1 MRFIRRGK
9 RRSRLSKKSI
19 IRRAKKSPIKMTK
32 RVNLKK
38 DMHYFARSTEII
50 SYQGQGTGE
59 IVGSGTFRLNQLP
72 NYGEFTTLFD
82 RYKIH
87 GVKLTWHLRQVPGS
101 DNLVFQHNVYPR
113 LFIVKDYDDSNNPAN
128 QAAIQEHG
136 KCKEYILMPN
146 RKLNIYV
153 KPSVLIPA
161 YRSGVS
167 NSYIP
172 KWNQWID
179 CADADVPHYGIKY
192 VIDTFN
198 TYYQLFVTAKFYMSF
213 KDTR

>member
-1 MRFIRRGK
+1 MYVRRKYK
-9 RRSRLSKKSI
+9 RRALLRRK
-19 IRRAKKSPIKMTK
+19 RRAGAKRKMYTK
-32 RVNLKK
+32 ARKVNIKK
-38 DMHYFARSTEII
+38 DMHYFTRSTEII
-50 SYQGQGTGE
+50 QYQGQGTAE

-87 GVKLTWHLRQVPGS
+87 GVKLTWHLRQTPGA

-113 LFIVKDYDDSNNPAN
+113 LFIIKDYDDSNNPAN

-136 KCKEYILMPN
+136 KCKEYILTPN
-146 RKLNIYV
+146 RKLNMYI

-161 YRSGVS
+161 YRSGLS
-167 NSYIP
+167 SSYIP

-179 CADADVPHYGIKY
+179 CADSDVPHYGIKY